1 MIITTTPNVEG
12 KQIAEYKQVVFGEVV
27 AGSNFIRD
35 FFAGITDIL
44 GGRSGAYESKI
55 TRARQ
60 EALEEMQKNA
70 QRLGANAIVGVEVN
84 YTSINGDGKSMFMIV
99 ASGTAVV
106 VR

>member
-1 MIITTTPNVEG
+1 MLITTTPSIEG
-12 KQIAEYKQVVFGEVV
+12 KQIIEYKEVVFDEVV

-35 FFAGITDIL
+35 FFAGITDII

-55 TRARQ
+55 ARARK
-60 EALEEMQKNA
+60 EALEELQQQAK
-70 QRLGANAIVGVEVN
+70 RLGANAVVGVEVN
-84 YTSINGDGKSMFMIV
+84 YTSINGEGKSMFMIV

>member
-1 MIITTTPNVEG
+1 MLITTTPSIEG
-12 KQIAEYKQVVFGEVV
+12 KQIIEYKEVVFGEVV

-35 FFAGITDIL
+35 FFAGITDII

-55 TRARQ
+55 ARARK
-60 EALEEMQKNA
+60 EALEELQQQAK
-70 QRLGANAIVGVEVN
+70 RLGANAVVGVEVN
-84 YTSINGDGKSMFMIV
+84 YTSINGEGKSMFMIV

>member
-1 MIITTTPNVEG
+1 MLITTTPSIEG
-12 KQIAEYKQVVFGEVV
+12 EQIIEYKEVVFGEVV

-35 FFAGITDIL
+35 FFAGITDII

-55 TRARQ
+55 ARARK
-60 EALEEMQKNA
+60 EALEELQQQAK
-70 QRLGANAIVGVEVN
+70 RLGANAVVGVEVN
-84 YTSINGDGKSMFMIV
+84 YTSINGEGKSMFMIV